1 MPQTFASHARYLPPY
16 HYFVAPVLILNMGY
30 HIHVAA
36 SRPGWES
43 VWLLLVSVA
52 LFVGVALGRS
62 QALTVQDRVIRLEE
76 RLRMQRILPA
86 AIAKDV
92 DALTRS
98 QIVALRFASDE
109 ELGELVRR
117 VRAGEFESAKAI
129 KQAIRQWRPDEL
141 RV

>member
-1 MPQTFASHARYLPPY
+1 MPQTFATHTRYLPPY

-30 HIHVAA
+30 HIHLAV

-43 VWLLLVSVA
+43 AWLLIVSIA

-62 QALTVQDRVIRLEE
+62 QALTVQDRVILLEE
-76 RLRMQRILPA
+76 RLRMQRVLPA
-86 AIAKDV
+86 AMANDI

-117 VRAGEFESAKAI
+117 VRAGELESGKAI